1 MPRLLLLP
9 ALCVAFAVVV
19 GCNGPADE
27 GTTAE
32 PGKIDR
38 GANSPAGTVLR
49 LWREIQGGSPTM
61 VLRYHP
67 RIRRAVGSSGI
78 LAVFQPPPAAF
89 GGDPRVLSVNST
101 PLGMQ
106 VIVRSRPPGSK
117 RRITSVY
124 LLGKSGKRWLV
135 RFDNNLNNAVAA
147 YVTRKAQ
154 LRVNPNAKATSGL
167 ASDAG
172 DRAAAR
178 LRSLFVPGPLNGT
191 LVRGEVGR
199 APEAAGAP

>member
-1 MPRLLLLP
+1 MPRRLLLLLVGLAVP
-9 ALCVAFAVVV
+9 VVV
-19 GCNGPADE
+19 GCNGAAPDPEDGGAAE
-27 GTTAE
+27 VATTDTG
-32 PGKIDR
+32 P
-38 GANSPAGTVLR
+38 NSPAGTVLR

-67 RIRRAVGSSGI
+67 RIRREVGSSGI

-117 RRITSVY
+117 QPTTSVY

-154 LRVNPNAKATSGL
+154 LRVNPNAKNTS
-167 ASDAG
+167 AVANDAG

-178 LRSLFVPGPLNGT
+178 LRSLFVPGPRDGT
-191 LVRGEVGR
+191 LVRR
-199 APEAAGAP
+199 